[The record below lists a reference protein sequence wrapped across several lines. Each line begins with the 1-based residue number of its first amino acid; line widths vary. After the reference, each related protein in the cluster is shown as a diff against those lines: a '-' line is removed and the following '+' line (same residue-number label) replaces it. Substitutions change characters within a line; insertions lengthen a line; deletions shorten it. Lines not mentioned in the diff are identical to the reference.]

1 MVSGLEKND
10 LEVSMF
16 KPFGILIVLTVLLF
30 TTFSSAQLFDSIG
43 GTLKDADI
51 GGSLGGA
58 TTPATPADTSK
69 LTYTP
74 DPAVSAEVLQQF
86 IDSLSSS
93 GQATPEQLA
102 QFEEAAKTELTREK
116 MQQFIDQ
123 LFAGEGFKLENIADV
138 FSMYL
143 IASFV
148 VLNDMK
154 EGTTT
159 EQDLIVRD
167 QVVAAFANTPDMQQL
182 SDKDKQTFSE
192 ALILFIIFLANDWQQ
207 ALQGV
212 EGYDLTTVKGYTQ
225 DTLLQMGIDPAQFDF
240 TPQGLIRKGQGTPQ
254 TQTPNTQQ
262 TTPTTTTTPVSP
274 EIQAQVDAMTPEEL
288 QAMVPQCQTAVANPD
303 ATQQVENGA
312 MVLEMCQAILAK
324 SGGTTPTTTTQTPD
338 TQTPDTQ
345 QPDNQNNPLG
355 GSDPANPLGGGTAD
369 PFVGSFSGDNLTLTL
384 QGANNT
390 YTGELN
396 FNGQPFP
403 VQATANG
410 TNLTGTFTSGG
421 STFNFTATL
430 QDTALT
436 LVSDGSTFNLTKQ

>member
-1 MVSGLEKND
+1 MLNR
-10 LEVSMF
+10 LF
-16 KPFGILIVLTVLLF
+16 ATILLLF
-30 TTFSSAQLFDSIG
+30 VTSLASAQLFDSIG

-51 GGSLGGA
+51 GGSLGGG
-58 TTPATPADTSK
+58 TIPATPADTSK
-69 LTYTP
+69 LIYTP
-74 DPAVSAEVLQQF
+74 DPAVSAEVLQLF
-86 IDSLSSS
+86 IDNLSAS
-93 GQATPEQLA
+93 GQATPEQIA
-102 QFEEAAKTELTREK
+102 QFEEAARTELTREN
-116 MQQFIDQ
+116 MQLFIDQ
-123 LFAGEGFKLENIADV
+123 LFVGEGFKLENIADV

-143 IASFV
+143 IASFA
-148 VLNDMK
+148 VLNDMTN
-154 EGTTT
+154 GTTT

-167 QVVAAFANTPDMQQL
+167 QVVAAFATTPDIQQL

-192 ALILFIIFLANDWQQ
+192 ALLLFIIFLANDWQQ

-212 EGYDLTTVKGYTQ
+212 EGYDLEVVKGYTR
-225 DTLLQMGIDPAQFDF
+225 DTLVQMGIDPAQFDF
-240 TPQGLIRKGQGTPQ
+240 TPQGLIRKGQTGGQTTTPQ
-254 TQTPNTQQ
+254 QTPQ
-262 TTPTTTTTPVSP
+262 TPTTTTTVSP

-288 QAMVPQCQTAVANPD
+288 QEMVPQCQQLVANPD
-303 ATQQVENGA
+303 ATSQLENGA
-312 MVLEMCQAILAK
+312 MALQMCQAIIAK
-324 SGGTTPTTTTQTPD
+324 SGGTAPTTNTQTPT

-345 QPDNQNNPLG
+345 QPDNQNNPLE
-355 GSDPANPLGGGTAD
+355 GSTPANPLGGDTAD
-369 PFVGSFSGDNLTLTL
+369 PFVGSFSGDNLILTL
-384 QGANNT
+384 QGANGT

>member
-1 MVSGLEKND
+1 MLNRLFVT
-10 LEVSMF
+10 
-16 KPFGILIVLTVLLF
+16 ILLLF
-30 TTFSSAQLFDSIG
+30 VTSLASAQLFDSIG

-51 GGSLGGA
+51 GGSLGG
-58 TTPATPADTSK
+58 TPPATPADTSK

-74 DPAVSAEVLQQF
+74 DPAVSSQVLQQF
-86 IDSLSSS
+86 IDNLSAS

-123 LFAGEGFKLENIADV
+123 LFVGEGFKLENIADV

-167 QVVAAFANTPDMQQL
+167 QVVAAFASTPDLQQL
-182 SDKDKQTFSE
+182 SDKDKQTFAE
-192 ALILFIIFLANDWQQ
+192 GLLLFIIFLANDWQQ

-212 EGYDLTTVKGYTQ
+212 EGYDLATVKGYTQ
-225 DTLLQMGIDPAQFDF
+225 DTLVQMGIDPAQFDF
-240 TPQGLIRKGQGTPQ
+240 TPQGLIRKGQGTQQTPQ
-254 TQTPNTQQ
+254 T
-262 TTPTTTTTPVSP
+262 TTPTTTTPTTTPQTTTPVSP
-274 EIQAQVDAMTPEEL
+274 EVQAQVDAMTPEQL
-288 QAMVPQCQTAVANPD
+288 QEMVPQCQTAVANPE
-303 ATQQVENGA
+303 ATKQVENGA
-312 MVLEMCQAILAK
+312 MILEMCQAILAK
-324 SGGTTPTTTTQTPD
+324 SGGTAATPNTQTTPT

-355 GSDPANPLGGGTAD
+355 GSDPANPLGGNTAD

-410 TNLTGTFTSGG
+410 TNLTGTFSSGD
-421 STFNFTATL
+421 SKFNFTATL

>member
-16 KPFGILIVLTVLLF
+16 KRSGILIVLTVLLF

-51 GGSLGGA
+51 GGSLGGG
-58 TTPATPADTSK
+58 TTPATPTDTSK
-69 LTYTP
+69 LSYTP

-86 IDSLSSS
+86 IDSLSVS

-123 LFAGEGFKLENIADV
+123 LFVGEGFKLENIADV

-192 ALILFIIFLANDWQQ
+192 ALVLFLIFLANDWQQ

-212 EGYDLTTVKGYTQ
+212 EGYDLATVKGYTQ
-225 DTLLQMGIDPAQFDF
+225 DTLLQMGIDPTQFDF
-240 TPQGLIRKGQGTPQ
+240 TPQGLIRKGQAGE
-254 TQTPNTQQ
+254 Q
-262 TTPTTTTTPVSP
+262 TTPQQQTPQGNTP
-274 EIQAQVDAMTPEEL
+274 ATPAANLTPEEL
-288 QAMVPQCQTAVANPD
+288 EALPSCQQIVANPD
-303 ATQQVENGA
+303 MVKDVENGEEA
-312 MVLEMCQAILAK
+312 LKICQELVAK
-324 SGGTTPTTTTQTPD
+324 AGGTAPTTQTPT

-355 GSDPANPLGGGTAD
+355 GSTETNPLGGSTAD
-369 PFVGSFSGDNLTLTL
+369 PFVGSFSGDNLILTL
-384 QGANNT
+384 QGANGT

-410 TNLTGTFTSGG
+410 TNLTGTFTSG
-421 STFNFTATL
+421 SNSFDFTATL

>member
-1 MVSGLEKND
+1 
-10 LEVSMF
+10 MF
-16 KPFGILIVLTVLLF
+16 NRLLVAILLLF
-30 TTFSSAQLFDSIG
+30 VTSLASAQLFDSIG

-51 GGSLGGA
+51 GGSLGGG

-69 LTYTP
+69 LIYTP
-74 DPAVSAEVLQQF
+74 DPAVSAEVLQLF
-86 IDSLSSS
+86 IDSLSAS
-93 GQATPEQLA
+93 GQATPEQIT
-102 QFEEAAKTELTREK
+102 QFEAAAKTELTREK

-148 VLNDMK
+148 VLNDLE

-167 QVVAAFANTPDMQQL
+167 QVVAAFASTPDIQQL
-182 SDKDKQTFSE
+182 SDKDKQTFAE
-192 ALILFIIFLANDWQQ
+192 ALILSIVFLVNDWQQ
-207 ALQGV
+207 ALQGT
-212 EGYDLTTVKGYTQ
+212 EGYDLETVKGYTK
-225 DTLLQMGIDPAQFDF
+225 DTLLQMGIDPTQFDF
-240 TPQGLIRKGQGTPQ
+240 TPQGLIRKGQAGE
-254 TQTPNTQQ
+254 QTPPQQQ
-262 TTPTTTTTPVSP
+262 TTQGTTPATP
-274 EIQAQVDAMTPEEL
+274 AANLTPEEL
-288 QAMVPQCQTAVANPD
+288 EALPSCQQIVANPD
-303 ATQQVENGA
+303 MIKDVENGEEA
-312 MVLEMCQAILAK
+312 LKICQELVAK
-324 SGGTTPTTTTQTPD
+324 AGSTAPTTQTPTTQTPT

-355 GSDPANPLGGGTAD
+355 GSTPANPLGGNTAD

-410 TNLTGTFTSGG
+410 TNLTGTFSSGG

-436 LVSDGSTFNLTKQ
+436 LVSDGTTFNLTKQ